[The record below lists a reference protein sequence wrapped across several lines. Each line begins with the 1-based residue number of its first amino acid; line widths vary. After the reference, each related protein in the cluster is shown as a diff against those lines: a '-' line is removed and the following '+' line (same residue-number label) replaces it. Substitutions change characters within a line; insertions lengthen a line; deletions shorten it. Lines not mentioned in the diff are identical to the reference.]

1 MINSAILLENTS
13 SSVLNSMAGQCASVS
28 IPKVTVFQTAL
39 MLPAI
44 SQALTFQVISVPST
58 LRIAKNVRRIFRG
71 ARDNITSIRS
81 TVIYMPL
88 HKQIPS
94 NNNFPVQ
101 SSDDNQIHHRL
112 HPSSEHTNSTN
123 VPILFTQSISGP
135 TISRYHYITI
145 LINTNISLSNPQS
158 TYPFTC

>member
-1 MINSAILLENTS
+1 MMIISAILLES
-13 SSVLNSMAGQCASVS
+13 ISISVHKLMAGQCASVS

-71 ARDNITSIRS
+71 ARDNSTSIRS

-88 HKQIPS
+88 HKQIPP
-94 NNNFPVQ
+94 NNDFPVQ

-123 VPILFTQSISGP
+123 VSILFTQGISRP
-135 TISRYHYITI
+135 MLSRYH
-145 LINTNISLSNPQS
+145 
-158 TYPFTC
+158 